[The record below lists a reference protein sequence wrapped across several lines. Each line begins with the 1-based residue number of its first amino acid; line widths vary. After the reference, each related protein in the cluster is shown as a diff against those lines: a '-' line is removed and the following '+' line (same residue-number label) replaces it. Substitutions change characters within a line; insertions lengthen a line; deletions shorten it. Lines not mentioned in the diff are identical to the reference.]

1 MTNLAIALVL
11 ALQAAI
17 PGTSQ
22 DRLKVVSE
30 DMVSVVSEEFRN
42 ATLKSGIKESDA
54 LAMLAA
60 VAVGESNLRNDIE
73 NCKTTGDGGK
83 SVGLGQVMRGPNWK
97 GYTRKQI
104 CDSRRIQFKLALHVI
119 DVCWTRNSVPSAV
132 FRCYTSGDPTK
143 NTYAARHEHSLY
155 QTIKTEVKIAED
167 SQKLQTCYVDQRRN
181 YSCTMMHDMMCRL

>member
-11 ALQAAI
+11 ALNVAI

-30 DMVSVVSEEFRN
+30 DMVSVVNEEFESGM
-42 ATLKSGIKESDA
+42 LKSGIQEPDA

-73 NCKTTGDGGK
+73 TCKVAGDGGK

-97 GYTRKQI
+97 GYTRQQI
-104 CDSRRIQFKLALHVI
+104 CNNRKIQLRLSLQVI
-119 DVCWTRNSVPSAV
+119 DLCWARASQADAV
-132 FRCYTSGDPTK
+132 FRCYTSGNPYKDTFSS
-143 NTYAARHEHSLY
+143 RHEFAIY
-155 QTIKTEVKIAED
+155 KNIKGDLGRIVN
-167 SQKLQTCYVDQRRN
+167 SQRLQTCHFEAKNTCSSHQKMT
-181 YSCTMMHDMMCRL
+181 CEL